1 MININKAAGI
11 LGVGTSL
18 PDKIVTNFDLE
29 KMVDT
34 TDSWIVQRTG
44 ISERR
49 VIECEKPAYEFGVN
63 AAIKA
68 LEDAKLTAEEI
79 DLIIVATSTPDYLI
93 PSTACIIQG
102 KIGASRAAAFDLNAA
117 CSGFVYGLTV
127 AKQLIASGGYK
138 HILLIGC
145 EGMSRVID
153 WEDRN
158 TCVLFADGAGAVVL
172 GPVDE
177 GYGVLDTY
185 IGADGQQ
192 WEQLTTPC
200 CYADS
205 EDLSKRLHE
214 NKRVLWMNGGA
225 IMKFA
230 IRAIANSTNNLLNNL
245 NLTIDDIKYI
255 IPHQAN
261 VRILEAAAKN
271 LGVSMDKMFSNVKNY
286 GNMSAASIPIAL
298 DEMLKG
304 NLITRGDNIILVG
317 FGGGLT
323 WGSVIIKWSK
333 A

>member
-1 MININKAAGI
+1 MRNGLVSTGI
-11 LGVGTSL
+11 LGVGSSL
-18 PDKIVTNFDLE
+18 PNRIVTNLDIE
-29 KMVDT
+29 KMVET

-49 VIECEKPAYEFGVN
+49 IMDKEQPAYELGV
-63 AAIKA
+63 KA
-68 LEDAKLTAEEI
+68 SLKAMEDAKLTAEDI

-102 KIGASRAAAFDLNAA
+102 EIGAKKAAAFDLNAA

-127 AKQLIASGGYK
+127 ANQLIASGGYK

-145 EGMSRVID
+145 EGMSRIID

-172 GPVDE
+172 GPVEE
-177 GYGVLDTY
+177 GYGVLETHL
-185 IGADGQQ
+185 GADGEQ

-200 CYADS
+200 CYADD
-205 EDLSKRLHE
+205 EDVAKRQNE

-225 IMKFA
+225 VMKFA
-230 IRAIANSTNNLLNNL
+230 IRAITHSTNQVLNNI
-245 NLTIDDIKYI
+245 NMTAEDIKYI

-261 VRILEAAAKN
+261 IRILEGAARN
-271 LGVSMDKMFSNVKNY
+271 LGISMDKMFANVKNY
-286 GNMSAASIPIAL
+286 GNVSAASIPIAL
-298 DEMLKG
+298 DEVVKG
-304 NLITRGDNIILVG
+304 KMISRGDNIVLVG

-323 WGSVIIKWSK
+323 WGSVLIKWSK
-333 A
+333 